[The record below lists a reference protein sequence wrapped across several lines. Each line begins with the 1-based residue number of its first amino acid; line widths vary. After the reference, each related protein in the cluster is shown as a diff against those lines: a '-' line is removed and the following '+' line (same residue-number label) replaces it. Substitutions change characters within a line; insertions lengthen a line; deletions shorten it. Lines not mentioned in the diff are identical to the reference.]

1 MHPTRNRPR
10 PTPFTRALIALTL
23 LLAGLA
29 AARAEAAAPILAGRT
44 DCPWGAPDCNRC
56 VDNVVDAMN
65 RLGAHGDTLGFRL
78 NDASDVSLFHHWQGI
93 QRLGALG
100 GRYLAVSR
108 SVEDENALFVV
119 VEMGSRDRSGAR
131 FRSNRLVP
139 NQEVDDTPPFLEDG
153 VIVQVP
159 RLPEF
164 HHAGGMQALG
174 NFLAVGVER
183 SDVRHP
189 ITHEILEPGA
199 SRALFY
205 DLSDPRA
212 PRKLDTEIDH
222 TDLAN
227 AAGAVLMGR
236 LLDGRILVG
245 IGRGDSAVIDFYVS
259 GGTELEGAVFA
270 HFDTWSR
277 GELRTDIGDDD
288 FGDYQSVNLVTQCD
302 GTLFLV
308 GTHQNGFSAAD
319 FADTFRL
326 ENGAGDDV
334 VITKVAKR
342 NLVCDDIGEQ
352 QCNLDAAAGVYL
364 DPGGQILVYATEHDN
379 DGPGGSVKFR
389 EFRPMPHSGCD
400 NIRDAWV
407 ELFVDDGFDGRSLM
421 IDYVD
426 RNRRNYRDYD
436 EAEEFGDAPSSAY
449 FCLPEGATYR
459 LWQHAGCTGD
469 QLDLVGDGTF
479 QPIAHLSDFS
489 FGDKVSCSEWIGGP
503 FADAGPDQVVECE
516 GARTAALVDGSGSSD
531 VNGAELSFHWT
542 STEASFESSIAPV
555 TIAHF
560 LPGSATIALTVG
572 NGVDVNTDTA
582 LLRSQDTL
590 PPDITCPAP
599 ATAECTALG
608 GTPAEDAAI
617 QAFLAGARA
626 SDRCDVSPAIATDAP
641 AFFPLGTTPVTFTAT
656 DDALHRDTCAATLT
670 VVDSVGPAIDPAF
683 AVSPAILRVPEHTL
697 VSMTVAH
704 LTTLDACQPDTR
716 IECSVSSSE
725 SPDALGGD
733 GNTLPDMFFDG
744 APIDGTSS
752 GFRPVATTGGVGSFA
767 LALRAERDARGIGR
781 VYTITCR
788 ATDASGNGGE
798 ERSVTVFVPLAARK
812 TRDALASPGTT
823 APGGLTASPASPAS
837 PGVTPAD
844 PKPTRRPRGSREKPA
859 GR

>member
-1 MHPTRNRPR
+1 MHPPATRLLG
-10 PTPFTRALIALTL
+10 FTL

-29 AARAEAAAPILAGRT
+29 VGRAGAAAPLLTGKA

-56 VDNVVDAMN
+56 ADNVVDAMN

-119 VEMGSRDRSGAR
+119 VEMGSRDADGAR

-139 NQEVDDTPPFLEDG
+139 NQETDDTPPFLEDG

-183 SDVRHP
+183 ADVRHP
-189 ITHEILEPGA
+189 VTHEIIEPGA

-205 DLSDPRA
+205 DLSDPRS

-227 AAGAVLMGR
+227 AAGALIMGR

-270 HFDTWSR
+270 HFDTWSK

-288 FGDYQSVNLVTQCD
+288 FGDYQSVNLITQCD

-308 GTHQNGFSAAD
+308 GTHQNGFSGED

-326 ENGAGDDV
+326 ENGTGDEV
-334 VITKVAKR
+334 VITKVAR
-342 NLVCDDIGEQ
+342 RHLVCDDIGEQ
-352 QCNLDAAAGVYL
+352 QCNLDAAGGVYL
-364 DPGGQILVYATEHDN
+364 DPEGHILVYGTEHDN

-389 EFRPMPHSGCD
+389 EFRPVPHSGCG

-407 ELFVDDGFDGRSLM
+407 EFFVNHSFDGRNLM

-436 EAEEFGDAPSSAY
+436 QAEEFGDAPSSAY
-449 FCLPEGATYR
+449 FCLPVGATYR
-459 LWQHAGCTGD
+459 LWQHAGCSGD
-469 QLDLVGDGTF
+469 HRDLVGSGDF
-479 QPIAHLSDFS
+479 QQVDNFHDFS
-489 FGDKVSCSEWIGGP
+489 FDDEVSCSEWIGGP

-516 GARTAALVDGSGSSD
+516 GARTTALVNGSGSSD
-531 VNGAELSFHWT
+531 ANGAELTFHWT
-542 STEASFESSIAPV
+542 STEASFESSSAPV
-555 TIAHF
+555 TRAHF

-572 NGVDVNTDTA
+572 NGIDVNTDTA
-582 LLRSQDTL
+582 LLRTQDNLT
-590 PPDITCPAP
+590 PAITCPAP
-599 ATAECTALG
+599 AAVECLAPG
-608 GTPAEDAAI
+608 GTPASDASA
-617 QAFLAGARA
+617 QAFLGGASA
-626 SDRCDVSPAIATDAP
+626 QDLCDTSVAITNDAP
-641 AFFPLGTTPVTFTAT
+641 AFFALGATPVGFTAT
-656 DDALHRDTCAATLT
+656 DDAQLRDSCGSTLT
-670 VVDSVGPAIDPAF
+670 VIDTTGPAIDPAF
-683 AVSPAILRVPEHTL
+683 ALSPPILRVPDHNLVPITVSHL
-697 VSMTVAH
+697 VSIE
-704 LTTLDACQPDTR
+704 ACQPQVQ
-716 IECSVSSSE
+716 IECSVASNE
-725 SPDALGGD
+725 APDAQDGD
-733 GNTLPDMFFDG
+733 GHTLPDIIFDG
-744 APIDGTSS
+744 APIAGTSS
-752 GFRPVATTGGVGSFA
+752 GFRPVATSNGAASFA
-767 LALRAERDARGIGR
+767 LALRAERYANGSGR
-781 VYTITCR
+781 VYTVTCR
-788 ATDASGNGGE
+788 ATDGSGNTGD
-798 ERSVTVFVPLAARK
+798 ERSATVVVVPRIAGRAKGPLGA
-812 TRDALASPGTT
+812 
-823 APGGLTASPASPAS
+823 PASAQQSAS
-837 PGVTPAD
+837 NRREGSTSTKAEGR
-844 PKPTRRPRGSREKPA
+844 PTALPRDRSRS
-859 GR
+859 R